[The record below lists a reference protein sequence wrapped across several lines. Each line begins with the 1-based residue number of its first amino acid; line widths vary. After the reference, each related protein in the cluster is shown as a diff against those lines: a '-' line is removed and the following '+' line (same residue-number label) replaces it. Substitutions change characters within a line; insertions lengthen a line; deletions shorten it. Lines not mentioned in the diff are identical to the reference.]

1 MTCMCVCMP
10 AGARK
15 CWYISATVCYYIFMH
30 FYLFICKCGLE
41 RSTPVCTSI
50 ILHVLRKLNLLASY
64 ANDLLLF
71 FIFVVLI
78 SVLTG
83 MRTITFSVLK
93 FIYLCFV
100 LYIHECMY

>member
-64 ANDLLLF
+64 ANDLL
-71 FIFVVLI
+71 FIVFYFCCSYFCTHRYANNYI
-78 SVLTG
+78 FG
-83 MRTITFSVLK
+83 FE
-93 FIYLCFV
+93 IYILMLCV
-100 LYIHECMY
+100 IHT